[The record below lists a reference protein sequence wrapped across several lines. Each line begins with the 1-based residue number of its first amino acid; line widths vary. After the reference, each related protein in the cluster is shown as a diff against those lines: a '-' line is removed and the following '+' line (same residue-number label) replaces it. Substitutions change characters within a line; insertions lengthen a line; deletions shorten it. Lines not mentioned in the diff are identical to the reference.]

1 MNKYRAV
8 PVSIG
13 GIRFHSQ
20 KEAGRYLEL
29 KLLQQVGRI
38 TDLELQVKY
47 SLDMNGVHICNYIA
61 DFRYTECGSVVV
73 EDTKGFYTPIYRLK
87 KKLMRAIH
95 QIEIF
100 ET

>member
-1 MNKYRAV
+1 MSKYRAV
-8 PVSIG
+8 PVAIDG
-13 GIRFHSQ
+13 FRFHSQ

-38 TDLELQVKY
+38 AGLEMQVKY
-47 SLDMNGVHICNYIA
+47 RLDINGSHICDYIA
-61 DFRYTECGSVVV
+61 DFRYTEEGETIV
-73 EDTKGFYTPIYRLK
+73 EDVKGFYTPVYRLK
-87 KKLMRAIH
+87 KKLMKAIH